1 MTEPVGSLESPS
13 GLVAERIKD
22 ERRRAGLSTKTLAE
36 RCASLGAPQMTAA
49 VLMNIESGRKDQNGK
64 RRRDITV
71 DELLVLAYA
80 LGVSPLGLLLPD
92 DENRLYQ
99 ITPTI
104 AEMAAKVGRW
114 LIGLQPLPTWMSDVE
129 DPEARQVHP
138 GANFVR
144 NSRFWSAI
152 PAYLQTDP
160 EERIRRVVEQVL
172 KSAGKSEQKPR
183 DEVGSDNGE
192 PEDQNDPG
200 R

>member
-1 MTEPVGSLESPS
+1 MTDPVGSLESPS

-114 LIGLQPLPTWMSDVE
+114 LIGLKPPPLWTSDVE

-138 GANFVR
+138 GVNP
-144 NSRFWSAI
+144 RFWSAI

-160 EERIRRVVEQVL
+160 DERIKRVVEQVL
-172 KSAGKSEQKPR
+172 KSAGKSEQEPR

-192 PEDQNDPG
+192 PEDQNNPG